1 MNKCA
6 LNRSNNANPVE
17 YRGEISTKVPVSQM
31 QSVDHYIITEG
42 VVNFVK
48 NYYSEEI
55 AEGSFQFELDLID
68 ALFGRKINSDDINAT
83 LSRY

>member
-1 MNKCA
+1 MNKYDA
-6 LNRSNNANPVE
+6 NRSNNANPVE
-17 YRGEISTKVPVSQM
+17 YRGDISANVTDSQR

-55 AEGSFQFELDLID
+55 AEGSFHFDIDLID

>member
-42 VVNFVK
+42 VVKFVK

-55 AEGSFQFELDLID
+55 EEGSFYIDLELIN
-68 ALFGRKINSDDINAT
+68 ALFGRSINSDDVNAT